1 MIAMGFEDVEAEQY
15 LEVAQ
20 PSLPDLPLFLQASP
34 LTLTLEQMPNTE
46 GLSERER
53 QSIIVIEQAQG
64 RVAVEVHGEVTE
76 RIKERLLSAVPEAH
90 KSETEKAIG
99 DYVASVRARLSP
111 AQRGERFTVPRL
123 CVQYQGELELFDREL
138 ILDAAGWNLLDY
150 APDLEDFRFND
161 SSKTFEFDVDGSRVV
176 YRFMGELQLD
186 LNLLATEWTPEELVR
201 WLDKQL
207 RQPDIRQET
216 LAAWLDKAV
225 RQLLKS
231 PHIDLATLV
240 RAKFILARKL
250 EDKVKQCRTVAY
262 NKGYQ
267 ELLFGP
273 NAAVETSYDYAF
285 TYDPNSYPANW
296 LYSGRHKFAKHF
308 YALPGELLAQGE
320 EFECAVAL
328 DAQSSL
334 KHWVRNLAN
343 QPLASLWLQ
352 TATDRFYPDF
362 VGELVDG
369 RLLIVEY
376 KGALTAQTEDTDEKR
391 RLGGLWESN
400 SNGKALFIIAERRDA
415 KGRGVFDQIKE
426 KIGLNG

>member
-15 LEVAQ
+15 IEVAQ

-34 LTLTLEQMPNTE
+34 LTLTLAQMPNTE

-53 QSIIVIEQAQG
+53 QSIVVIEQAPG

-76 RIKERLLSAVPEAH
+76 RIKERLLSVVPEAN
-90 KSETEKAIG
+90 KPDTERAIS
-99 DYVASVRARLSP
+99 DYVASVRAQLSP

-176 YRFMGELQLD
+176 YKYMGELQLD
-186 LNLLATEWTPEELVR
+186 LNLLATEWTPEQLVR

-225 RQLLKS
+225 RQLLS
-231 PHIDLATLV
+231 SQRIDLATLV

-250 EDKVKQCRTVAY
+250 EDKVNQCRAVAY

-285 TYDPNSYPANW
+285 TYDPNRYPANW
-296 LYSGRHKFAKHF
+296 LYDGRQKFNKHF
-308 YALPGELLAQGE
+308 YALPGELQAQGE

-328 DAQSSL
+328 DAQSSVR
-334 KHWVRNLAN
+334 HWVRNLAN

-362 VGELVDG
+362 VAELLDG
-369 RLLIVEY
+369 RLLMVEY

-391 RLGGLWESN
+391 RLGGLWESK
-400 SNGKALFIIAERRDA
+400 SNGKALFLIAEKRDA
-415 KGRGVFDQIKE
+415 QGRGVFDQIKA
-426 KIGLNG
+426 KL